1 MWREVGTPQAVAA
14 WLDLSFPPSRE
25 APALLR
31 CPGPE
36 CPVMGILL
44 EVPAARQQLHP
55 RHCPFPARRPPDG
68 ARGGGQRT
76 HGGPEPSS
84 PFITEE
90 QHVPA
95 WAGGGGGGLFCF
107 CLATRVSQKSS
118 SGEAR
123 GPDRCPA
130 ASDPAPP
137 PPASRARGNRIKSM
151 SFCWE
156 IAPRPVLAAGPQ
168 RPAQPP
174 WPPRAGPRLPGP
186 YPGLGL
192 LSVSSLG
199 PWQLLSSAS
208 QQQ

>member
-1 MWREVGTPQAVAA
+1 M
-14 WLDLSFPPSRE
+14 
-25 APALLR
+25 
-31 CPGPE
+31 
-36 CPVMGILL
+36 
-44 EVPAARQQLHP
+44 
-55 RHCPFPARRPPDG
+55 
-68 ARGGGQRT
+68 
-76 HGGPEPSS
+76 
-84 PFITEE
+84 
-90 QHVPA
+90 
-95 WAGGGGGGLFCF
+95 AGGGDPTGSGCLAGPQLPPFPRGPSPPPVPRPRVSSDGDSPGGSSRPAAAPPSPLSLPSPPSSGRCPRRRPKDPRGAGAFLPVHHGGTARPSLGGRGRGGLFCF

-151 SFCWE
+151 SLCWE

-186 YPGLGL
+186 YPGLGF